1 MGPFGKTFC
10 SFKAAFSVEKL
21 LTCLVKSRQAASQ
34 ESMAAVG
41 PAEVLINSQGAAFQA
56 SVQATHFFFHELLL
70 LFIYLFF
77 LNSHDHLLY
86 FFSYLRYPSLSF

>member
-10 SFKAAFSVEKL
+10 SFKAAFSIEKL
-21 LTCLVKSRQAASQ
+21 LMCLVKSRQAASQ

-41 PAEVLINSQGAAFQA
+41 PTKVLINSQRAAFQA

-70 LFIYLFF
+70 LLLFFF

-86 FFSYLRYPSLSF
+86 FFRYLRYPSSSF

>member
-10 SFKAAFSVEKL
+10 SFKADFSIEKL
-21 LTCLVKSRQAASQ
+21 PTCLVKSRQAASQ

-41 PAEVLINSQGAAFQA
+41 PTKVLINSQTAAFQA

-70 LFIYLFF
+70 LLLLFF
-77 LNSHDHLLY
+77 S
-86 FFSYLRYPSLSF
+86 